1 VLAKAT
7 KRSLRKE
14 VMAAAALK
22 PTMSPALAEHAAVLT
37 MTTTWVAKAAAMKT
51 TMTLALAAHAAALTM
66 TMRPTWVAAAAA
78 LKLNRLPRKE
88 MATWVVEGSVL
99 LVRGRSCPL
108 PPCAWRGR

>member
-1 VLAKAT
+1 M

-22 PTMSPALAEHAAVLT
+22 ATMSPALVAQAAALT
-37 MTTTWVAKAAAMKT
+37 MTATWVAKAEAMKT

-66 TMRPTWVAAAAA
+66 TTRPTWVAEAAA
-78 LKLNRLPRKE
+78 LNRLPRKE
-88 MATWVVEGSVL
+88 MATWVVEGSVEQ
-99 LVRGRSCPL
+99 VRGRSCPR